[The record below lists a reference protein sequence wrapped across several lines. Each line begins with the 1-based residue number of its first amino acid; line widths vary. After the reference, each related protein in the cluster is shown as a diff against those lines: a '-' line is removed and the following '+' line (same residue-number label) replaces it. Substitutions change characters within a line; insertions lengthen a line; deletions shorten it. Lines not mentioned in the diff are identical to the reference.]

1 MLPPT
6 TQESVLEVSS
16 RPIHF
21 ARFYDEDAK
30 LIDEVS
36 DFLDDALR
44 KGGVAIVIATP
55 DHIAGLRQDLT
66 GLGSV
71 QGQPGWFSGELIT
84 LDAEAVL
91 AQFMVDGWPDEARFQ
106 DTVGKVVR
114 KACATGQTVNAF
126 GEMVALLCAQGLY
139 DAAIRLEQLWNALRD
154 DCSFSLF
161 CAYPWRLFPTIEL
174 AESFQQV
181 CAEHDYVCSHGG
193 HLHTPVELHDIHL
206 KATQLEQKM
215 RALQAEV
222 DRLKE
227 SEQTL
232 KHREKEF
239 ADFVENAAE
248 GLHRVDPDGTIL
260 WANKAELA
268 MLGYR
273 WEEYIGHHIAE
284 FHADQPT
291 IEAILTKLVAGE
303 TLYDQPA
310 RLRCKDGSIKHVLI
324 HSNGCFK
331 DGQLRYSRC
340 FTRDATERHQLEQ
353 VYIEREALL
362 TELTRANRAKD
373 EFLAMLAHELRNPL
387 APISAAAQL
396 LELAASDP
404 VKVKQAA
411 GIIGRQAK
419 HLTALIDDLLDV
431 ARVTRGLIVIDKNPV
446 DLRQVLS
453 DAIEQMTPHISARQH
468 HLSSLHLPP
477 EPANVVGDHKRLVQ
491 VVTNLL
497 ANAAK
502 YTPEG
507 GNIIARLQVS
517 SGQVVLEIS
526 DNGIGMA
533 PDLLAKAFDL
543 FSQGERASD
552 RSQGGLGLGLALV
565 KTLVELHSGSAH
577 ADSAGIG
584 QGSTF
589 TIRMPVVT
597 SASKE
602 VKDPSVSE
610 EQATR
615 STQGLRLMIVD
626 DNVDAADTLAL
637 LLKAIGHE
645 VFTEY
650 TATKGIDRIRE
661 TKPEVMLLDIGL
673 PDIDGKDLARRLRTM
688 PEGAKTVLIAVTGYG
703 QEHDKKESSA
713 AGFDYHFVKPVNIG
727 ELSTLLTSLSA
738 QKVGIQSGT

>member
-1 MLPPT
+1 MLPLA
-6 TQESVLEVSS
+6 TQESVFDES
-16 RPIHF
+16 PQTTHF
-21 ARFYDEDAK
+21 ARFYDEDAH
-30 LIDEVS
+30 LIEEVA
-36 DFLDDALR
+36 DFLDSALR

-55 DHIAGLRQDLT
+55 DHIAGLRQHLM
-66 GLGSV
+66 GLGSLP
-71 QGQPGWFSGELIT
+71 GQPDWFSGKLIA
-84 LDAEAVL
+84 LDAETAL
-91 AQFMVDGWPDEARFQ
+91 AQFMVDGWPDEARFR
-106 DTVGKVVR
+106 DTVGKIVGE
-114 KACATGQTVNAF
+114 ACAKGQTVNAF

-139 DAAIRLEQLWNALRD
+139 DAAIRLEQLWNSLRD
-154 DCSFSLF
+154 NCSFSLF
-161 CAYPWRLFPTIEL
+161 CAYPWHLFPTLEL

-181 CAEHDYVCSHGG
+181 CAEHDHVCSHGG
-193 HLHTPVELHDIHL
+193 HLHSPLELNDIQSRT
-206 KATQLEQKM
+206 TQLEQRA

-248 GLHRVDPDGTIL
+248 GLHRVGPDGTIL

-284 FHADQPT
+284 FHADRST
-291 IEAILTKLVAGE
+291 IEAILAKLLAGE

-310 RLRCKDGSIKHVLI
+310 RLRCKDGSIKHVVI
-324 HSNGCFK
+324 HSNGSFK
-331 DGQLRYSRC
+331 DGQLRYTRC

-353 VYIEREALL
+353 AYVEREALL
-362 TELTRANRAKD
+362 AELTRANRAKD

-411 GIIGRQAK
+411 GVISRQAR
-419 HLTALIDDLLDV
+419 HLTVLIDDLLDV

-446 DLRQVLS
+446 DFRQVLS

-468 HLSSLHLPP
+468 SLSLHLPP

-491 VVTNLL
+491 IVTNLL

-507 GNIIARLQVS
+507 GNISARLQAS
-517 SGQVVLEIS
+517 SGEVILEIS

-533 PDLLAKAFDL
+533 PDLLTQAFDL
-543 FSQGERASD
+543 FSQGERTSD

-565 KTLVELHSGSAH
+565 KTLVELHGGTAH
-577 ADSAGIG
+577 ADSAGLG

-589 TIRMPVVT
+589 TIRVPGIVI
-597 SASKE
+597 ASND
-602 VKDPSVSE
+602 VKGSSISE
-610 EQATR
+610 EQAPR

-626 DNVDAADTLAL
+626 DNADAADTLTL
-637 LLKAIGHE
+637 LLKATGHE

-650 TATKGIDRIRE
+650 TAASAIDRFRE
-661 TKPEVMLLDIGL
+661 RQPDVMLLDIGL
-673 PDIDGKDLARRLRTM
+673 PDMDGKHLARRLRAM
-688 PEGAKTVLIAVTGYG
+688 PEAAKIVLIAVTGYG
-703 QEHDKKESSA
+703 QEHDKQESSA
-713 AGFDYHFVKPVNIG
+713 AGFDYHFVKPVNIS
-727 ELSTLLTSLSA
+727 ELLALLASLSA
-738 QKVGIQSGT
+738 QKVGTQSGL

>member
-1 MLPPT
+1 MLPST
-6 TQESVLEVSS
+6 TQDSVLDDLPQVT
-16 RPIHF
+16 HF
-21 ARFYDEDAK
+21 ARFYDEDAQ
-30 LIDEVS
+30 LINEVA
-36 DFLDDALR
+36 DFLDGALR

-55 DHIAGLRQDLT
+55 DHIAGLRQHLT
-66 GLGSV
+66 GFGSV

-84 LDAEAVL
+84 LDAEVVL
-91 AQFMVDGWPDEARFQ
+91 AQFMVDDWPDEARFH
-106 DTVGKVVR
+106 DTVGKIVR
-114 KACATGQTVNAF
+114 EACAKGETVNAF
-126 GEMVALLCAQGLY
+126 GEMVALLCAEGLY
-139 DAAIRLEQLWNALRD
+139 DAAIRLEQLWNGLRD
-154 DCSFSLF
+154 DYSFSLF

-181 CAEHDYVCSHGG
+181 CAEHDHVCSVGG
-193 HLHTPVELHDIHL
+193 HLHTSVELHDIHL
-206 KATQLEQKM
+206 KTTQLEQKA
-215 RALQAEV
+215 RALQVEV

-248 GLHRVDPDGTIL
+248 GLHRVGPDGTIL

-268 MLGYR
+268 MLGYS
-273 WEEYIGHHIAE
+273 WEEYIGHHIAQ

-291 IEAILTKLVAGE
+291 IETVLNKLLAGE
-303 TLYDQPA
+303 TLLDQPA
-310 RLRCKDGSIKHVLI
+310 RLRCKDGSIKHVVI
-324 HSNGCFK
+324 SSNGCFK
-331 DGQLRYSRC
+331 GGQLRYTRC
-340 FTRDATERHQLEQ
+340 FTRDATERQQLEQ
-353 VYIEREALL
+353 MYNEREALL
-362 TELTRANRAKD
+362 AELTRANRAKD

-411 GIIGRQAK
+411 GIISRQAGY
-419 HLTALIDDLLDV
+419 LTALIDDLLDV

-446 DLRQVLS
+446 DFRQVLS

-468 HLSSLHLPP
+468 NLSLHLPP
-477 EPANVVGDHKRLVQ
+477 EPANVVGDRKRLVQ
-491 VVTNLL
+491 IVTNLL

-507 GNIIARLQVS
+507 GNITARLQVS
-517 SGQVVLEIS
+517 SGQVVLKIS

-543 FSQGERASD
+543 FSQGERTSD

-589 TIRMPVVT
+589 TIRIPVVT
-597 SASKE
+597 NASNE
-602 VKDPSVSE
+602 VKAPSVSG
-610 EQATR
+610 EQTIKA
-615 STQGLRLMIVD
+615 TQGLRLMIVD
-626 DNVDAADTLAL
+626 DNVDAADTLSL
-637 LLKAIGHE
+637 LLKAMGHE

-650 TATKGIDRIRE
+650 TAAKGIDRIRE
-661 TKPEVMLLDIGL
+661 IKPEVALLDIGL

-713 AGFDYHFVKPVNIG
+713 AGFDYHFVKPVNIE
-727 ELSTLLTSLSA
+727 ELSMLLASLSVR
-738 QKVGIQSGT
+738 KVGV